1 MNNKDD
7 ASRFTIRDRDA
18 EPDAMYIADAENLR
32 IEKLSTRV
40 TLVAVL
46 IPCLLVVVLA
56 IAYLDIKNRV
66 VNTQNSGSMGV
77 QNLSKD
83 LESRFS
89 NLSLKQAKMEEQLA
103 ETSKTLET
111 ATAALQVNLK
121 KATTELK
128 RITDDKVERSAMAAI
143 SNKTEASV
151 AALQKDVADLNTE
164 FGKFD
169 EELAAQ
175 ILLMAQGLKKD
186 QGRLA
191 DIEKKVQ
198 PLADIENKV
207 QRLADIE
214 KKIQRLDSE
223 KLSRESMGLAL
234 GLERLGLQ
242 EMVKDRIREV
252 EKKLAAVTK
261 QIDALNLRLDAQA
274 QKPSASSSAGTA
286 PRPTPMAPLPA
297 DPNSGSTNMVE
308 QTIN

>member
-1 MNNKDD
+1 MNHQDD
-7 ASRFTIRDRDA
+7 TSRFTIRGAAA
-18 EPDAMYIADAENLR
+18 EPDANYISDADNLR

-46 IPCLLVVVLA
+46 IPCLLVVVLV

-66 VNTQNSGSMGV
+66 INTQTSGSMGV

-89 NLSLKQAKMEEQLA
+89 NLSLKQAKMEEQLT
-103 ETSKTLET
+103 ETSKALET
-111 ATAALQVNLK
+111 ATAALQINLK
-121 KATTELK
+121 KATTEFK
-128 RITDDKVERSAMAAI
+128 QMTDDKADRSAVAAI

-151 AALQKDVADLNTE
+151 AALQKDMADLNTA
-164 FGKFD
+164 FSKFD

-175 ILLMAQGLKKD
+175 ILLMAEGLKKD

-191 DIEKKVQ
+191 DIEKK
-198 PLADIENKV
+198 A
-207 QRLADIE
+207 
-214 KKIQRLDSE
+214 QRLDLE
-223 KLSRESMGLAL
+223 KLSKESMDLTL

-252 EKKLAAVTK
+252 EKKLAAFGK
-261 QIDALNLRLDAQA
+261 QIDALNQRLDAQA
-274 QKPSASSSAGTA
+274 QKASPSSSAGAA
-286 PRPTPMAPLPA
+286 PAPSPTPPLPL
-297 DPNSGSTNMVE
+297 DPNSGSTDIVE

>member
-1 MNNKDD
+1 MNDKDD
-7 ASRFTIRDRDA
+7 ASRFTIRDGDA

-66 VNTQNSGSMGV
+66 VNTQHSGSMGV

-128 RITDDKVERSAMAAI
+128 RITDDKADQSAMAAI

-151 AALQKDVADLNTE
+151 AALQKDMADLNTE

-175 ILLMAQGLKKD
+175 IQLMAQGLKKD

-198 PLADIENKV
+198 P
-207 QRLADIE
+207 LADIE

-261 QIDALNLRLDAQA
+261 QIDALNQRLDAQA
-274 QKPSASSSAGTA
+274 QKPSPSSSAGTA
-286 PRPTPMAPLPA
+286 PGRSTMPPLPA

>member
-7 ASRFTIRDRDA
+7 ASRFTIRDGDT
-18 EPDAMYIADAENLR
+18 EPDAMYMADAENLR

-66 VNTQNSGSMGV
+66 VNTQHSGSMGV

-103 ETSKTLET
+103 ETSKNLET

-128 RITDDKVERSAMAAI
+128 RITDDKADRSAMAAI

-151 AALQKDVADLNTE
+151 AALQQDMADLNTE

-191 DIEKKVQ
+191 DIEK
-198 PLADIENKV
+198 E
-207 QRLADIE
+207 
-214 KKIQRLDSE
+214 IQRLDSE
-223 KLSRESMGLAL
+223 KLNRESMGLAL

-261 QIDALNLRLDAQA
+261 QIDALNQRLDAQA
-274 QKPSASSSAGTA
+274 QKPSPSSSADTA
-286 PRPTPMAPLPA
+286 PGPTPMPPLPA

>member
-1 MNNKDD
+1 
-7 ASRFTIRDRDA
+7 
-18 EPDAMYIADAENLR
+18 
-32 IEKLSTRV
+32 
-40 TLVAVL
+40 
-46 IPCLLVVVLA
+46 
-56 IAYLDIKNRV
+56 
-66 VNTQNSGSMGV
+66 
-77 QNLSKD
+77 
-83 LESRFS
+83 
-89 NLSLKQAKMEEQLA
+89 
-103 ETSKTLET
+103 
-111 ATAALQVNLK
+111 
-121 KATTELK
+121 
-128 RITDDKVERSAMAAI
+128 MAAI

-151 AALQKDVADLNTE
+151 AALQKDMADLNTE

-191 DIEKKVQ
+191 DIEKRVQ
-198 PLADIENKV
+198 PLADIEKN
-207 QRLADIE
+207 
-214 KKIQRLDSE
+214 IQRLDSE
-223 KLSRESMGLAL
+223 KLSRDSMGLAL

-286 PRPTPMAPLPA
+286 PRPTPMPPLPA